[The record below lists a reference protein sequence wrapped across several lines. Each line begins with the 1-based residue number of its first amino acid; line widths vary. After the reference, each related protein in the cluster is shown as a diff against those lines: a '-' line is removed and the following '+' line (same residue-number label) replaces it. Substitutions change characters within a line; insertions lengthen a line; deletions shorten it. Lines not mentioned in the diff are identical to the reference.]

1 MSCAVVA
8 LYIIRIGLFL
18 AFFSF
23 FLAFQRKKNRRLC
36 PWQSLVDANVLVHF
50 FSLSPCSPRLS
61 HILICY
67 CRFFFIFSPFVVI
80 EESVKKCKKK
90 KRRKKNDMWFQFFS
104 LHAMLKQVH
113 PCSSR
118 QSTIRRFLLIG

>member
-50 FSLSPCSPRLS
+50 FSFSPCSPRLS

-67 CRFFFIFSPFVVI
+67 CRFFLYSRLLSSLRSQSKNVRKRKEEKKMICGFSSSACMLCSNKFTPVHHVRARFDV
-80 EESVKKCKKK
+80 
-90 KRRKKNDMWFQFFS
+90 FF
-104 LHAMLKQVH
+104 
-113 PCSSR
+113 
-118 QSTIRRFLLIG
+118 